1 MAILAWE
8 KPEVAGSQ
16 IWAVGDLTDLGGVML
31 CQKSLHESCKNGQAY
46 CCDEA
51 DLLARSL

>member
-1 MAILAWE
+1 MISAWE

-16 IWAVGDLTDLGGVML
+16 NWAVGVLIDLGDVM
-31 CQKSLHESCKNGQAY
+31 CYQKSLHEIATEWAGALF
-46 CCDEA
+46 DES